1 MKKNLKQ
8 ILLCTAIFFALIF
21 IITFLISSLVK
32 GNLIDSEKS
41 KLILKI
47 SSIPIFFL
55 YSFFIGKIIKKRG
68 LLIGITLTIIYL
80 SISISILNANKDLN
94 ILNIIFIII
103 KTLSLNF
110 GAIIG
115 VIIKKHLYKLIR
127 FIIKRIS

>member
-21 IITFLISSLVK
+21 IITFLISSLAK
-32 GNLIDSEKS
+32 GNLIYSEKS

-115 VIIKKHLYKLIR
+115 VNRNYKKASLQTN
-127 FIIKRIS
+127 

>member
-1 MKKNLKQ
+1 MYGN
-8 ILLCTAIFFALIF
+8 IFRFNIHHHF
-21 IITFLISSLVK
+21 SDIKF
-32 GNLIDSEKS
+32 S
-41 KLILKI
+41 KRQFNRFRKIKIILKI

-115 VIIKKHLYKLIR
+115 VNRNYKKASLQTN
-127 FIIKRIS
+127 

>member
-68 LLIGITLTIIYL
+68 LLIGIILTIIYL
-80 SISISILNANKDLN
+80 TLSLSILSANKELN

-115 VIIKKHLYKLIR
+115 INRNYKKT
-127 FIIKRIS
+127 SPQTN

>member
-21 IITFLISSLVK
+21 IITFLLSSLAK

-68 LLIGITLTIIYL
+68 LLIGIILTIIYL
-80 SISISILNANKDLN
+80 TLSLSILSANKELN
-94 ILNIIFIII
+94 ILNIIFTII

-110 GAIIG
+110 GAIID
-115 VIIKKHLYKLIR
+115 VNRNYKKASLQTN
-127 FIIKRIS
+127 

>member
-32 GNLIDSEKS
+32 GNLINSEKS

-115 VIIKKHLYKLIR
+115 VNRNYKKASLQTN
-127 FIIKRIS
+127 

>member
-68 LLIGITLTIIYL
+68 LLIGIIITIIYL
-80 SISISILNANKDLN
+80 TLSLSILSANKELN

-115 VIIKKHLYKLIR
+115 VNRNYKKASLQTN
-127 FIIKRIS
+127 

>member
-68 LLIGITLTIIYL
+68 LLIGIILTIIYL

-115 VIIKKHLYKLIR
+115 VNRNYKKASLQTN
-127 FIIKRIS
+127 

>member
-32 GNLIDSEKS
+32 GNLIDAEKS

-115 VIIKKHLYKLIR
+115 VNRNYKKASLQTN
-127 FIIKRIS
+127 

>member
-32 GNLIDSEKS
+32 GNLIDLEKS

-115 VIIKKHLYKLIR
+115 VNRNYKKASLQTN
-127 FIIKRIS
+127 

>member
-8 ILLCTAIFFALIF
+8 ILLYTAIFFALIF

-115 VIIKKHLYKLIR
+115 VNRNYKKASLQTN
-127 FIIKRIS
+127 

>member
-21 IITFLISSLVK
+21 IITFLLSSLAK

-80 SISISILNANKDLN
+80 SISISILKANKDLN

-115 VIIKKHLYKLIR
+115 VNRNYKKT
-127 FIIKRIS
+127 SPQTN

>member
-80 SISISILNANKDLN
+80 SISISILNAHKDLN

-115 VIIKKHLYKLIR
+115 VNRNYKKASLQTN
-127 FIIKRIS
+127 

>member
-8 ILLCTAIFFALIF
+8 ILLCTPIFFALIF

-115 VIIKKHLYKLIR
+115 VNRNYKKASLQTN
-127 FIIKRIS
+127 

>member
-68 LLIGITLTIIYL
+68 LLIGIILTIIYL

-110 GAIIG
+110 GVIIG
-115 VIIKKHLYKLIR
+115 VNRNYKKASLQTN
-127 FIIKRIS
+127 

>member
-32 GNLIDSEKS
+32 DNLIDSEKS

-68 LLIGITLTIIYL
+68 LLIGIILTIIYL
-80 SISISILNANKDLN
+80 TLSLSILSANKELN

-115 VIIKKHLYKLIR
+115 VNRNYKKASLQTN
-127 FIIKRIS
+127 

>member
-115 VIIKKHLYKLIR
+115 VNRNYKKASLQTN
-127 FIIKRIS
+127 

>member
-47 SSIPIFFL
+47 SSVPIFFL

-68 LLIGITLTIIYL
+68 LLIGIILTIIYL
-80 SISISILNANKDLN
+80 TLSLSILSANKELN

-115 VIIKKHLYKLIR
+115 VNRNYKKASLQTN
-127 FIIKRIS
+127 

>member
-68 LLIGITLTIIYL
+68 LLIGIILTIIYL
-80 SISISILNANKDLN
+80 TLSLSILSANKDLN

-115 VIIKKHLYKLIR
+115 VNRNYKKA
-127 FIIKRIS
+127 SPQTN

>member
-68 LLIGITLTIIYL
+68 LLIGIILTIIYL
-80 SISISILNANKDLN
+80 TLSLSILSANKELN

-110 GAIIG
+110 GAIIS
-115 VIIKKHLYKLIR
+115 VNRNYKKASLQTN
-127 FIIKRIS
+127 

>member
-21 IITFLISSLVK
+21 IITFLLSSLAK

-47 SSIPIFFL
+47 SSIPFFFL

-115 VIIKKHLYKLIR
+115 VNRNYKKASLQTN
-127 FIIKRIS
+127 

>member
-68 LLIGITLTIIYL
+68 LLIGIILTIIYL
-80 SISISILNANKDLN
+80 TLSLSILSANKDLN

-115 VIIKKHLYKLIR
+115 VNRNYKKT
-127 FIIKRIS
+127 SPQTN

>member
-21 IITFLISSLVK
+21 IITFLISSLAK

-80 SISISILNANKDLN
+80 TLSLSILSANKELK

-115 VIIKKHLYKLIR
+115 VNRNYKKASLQTN
-127 FIIKRIS
+127 

>member
-94 ILNIIFIII
+94 ILNIMFIII

-115 VIIKKHLYKLIR
+115 VNRNYKKASLQTN
-127 FIIKRIS
+127 

>member
-21 IITFLISSLVK
+21 IITFLISSLAK

-110 GAIIG
+110 GTIIG
-115 VIIKKHLYKLIR
+115 VNRNYKKTSPQTNYNPH
-127 FIIKRIS
+127 

>member
-41 KLILKI
+41 KLILII

-68 LLIGITLTIIYL
+68 LLIGIILTIIYL
-80 SISISILNANKDLN
+80 TLSLSILSANKELN

-115 VIIKKHLYKLIR
+115 VNRNYKKASLQTN
-127 FIIKRIS
+127 

>member
-115 VIIKKHLYKLIR
+115 VNRNYKKASLKTN
-127 FIIKRIS
+127 

>member
-55 YSFFIGKIIKKRG
+55 YSFFIRKIIKKRG

-115 VIIKKHLYKLIR
+115 VNRNYKKASLQTN
-127 FIIKRIS
+127 

>member
-68 LLIGITLTIIYL
+68 LLIGIILTIIYL
-80 SISISILNANKDLN
+80 TLSLPILSANKELN

-115 VIIKKHLYKLIR
+115 VNRNYKKASLQTN
-127 FIIKRIS
+127 

>member
-47 SSIPIFFL
+47 SSFPIFFL

-115 VIIKKHLYKLIR
+115 VNRNYKKASLQTN
-127 FIIKRIS
+127 

>member
-1 MKKNLKQ
+1 MKKNLRQ

-115 VIIKKHLYKLIR
+115 VNRNYKKASLQTN
-127 FIIKRIS
+127 

>member
-68 LLIGITLTIIYL
+68 LLIGIILTIIYL
-80 SISISILNANKDLN
+80 TLSISILNANKE
-94 ILNIIFIII
+94 LNIINIIFTII

-115 VIIKKHLYKLIR
+115 VNRNYKKASLQTN
-127 FIIKRIS
+127 

>member
-115 VIIKKHLYKLIR
+115 VNRNYKKT
-127 FIIKRIS
+127 SPQTN

>member
-94 ILNIIFIII
+94 ILNIIFITI
-103 KTLSLNF
+103 KTLSLYF

-115 VIIKKHLYKLIR
+115 VNRNYKKASLQTN
-127 FIIKRIS
+127 

>member
-115 VIIKKHLYKLIR
+115 INRNYKKT
-127 FIIKRIS
+127 SPQTN

>member
-32 GNLIDSEKS
+32 DNLIDSEKS

-115 VIIKKHLYKLIR
+115 VNRNYKKASLQTN
-127 FIIKRIS
+127 

>member
-21 IITFLISSLVK
+21 IITFLISSLAK

-115 VIIKKHLYKLIR
+115 VNRNYKKT
-127 FIIKRIS
+127 SPQTN

>member
-47 SSIPIFFL
+47 PSIPIFFL

-115 VIIKKHLYKLIR
+115 VNRNYKKASLQTN
-127 FIIKRIS
+127 

>member
-21 IITFLISSLVK
+21 IITFLISSLAK

-80 SISISILNANKDLN
+80 TLSLSILSANKELN

-115 VIIKKHLYKLIR
+115 VNRNYKKASSLQTN
-127 FIIKRIS
+127 

>member
-32 GNLIDSEKS
+32 GNLIDSERS

-115 VIIKKHLYKLIR
+115 VNRNYKKASLQTN
-127 FIIKRIS
+127 

>member
-80 SISISILNANKDLN
+80 SISISILNANKELN

-115 VIIKKHLYKLIR
+115 VNRNYKKT
-127 FIIKRIS
+127 SPQTN